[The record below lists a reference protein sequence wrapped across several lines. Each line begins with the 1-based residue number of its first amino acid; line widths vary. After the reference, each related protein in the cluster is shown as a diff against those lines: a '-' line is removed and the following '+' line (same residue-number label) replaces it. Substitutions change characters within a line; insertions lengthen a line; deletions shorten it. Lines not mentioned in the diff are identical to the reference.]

1 MKLTI
6 LEFEKTRRYLKHVT
20 NYLPSNTSY
29 LGFEHA
35 MNLKFTCI
43 FSKCRGIPVDT
54 C

>member
-6 LEFEKTRRYLKHVT
+6 LEFEKTRRYLKQI
-20 NYLPSNTSY
+20 YLPSNTSY

-43 FSKCRGIPVDT
+43 FRKCRGIPVDT